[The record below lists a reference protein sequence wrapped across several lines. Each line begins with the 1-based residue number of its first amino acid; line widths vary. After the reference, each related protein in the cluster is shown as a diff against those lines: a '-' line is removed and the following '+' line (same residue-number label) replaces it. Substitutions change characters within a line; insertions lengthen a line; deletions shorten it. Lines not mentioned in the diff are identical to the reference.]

1 MQLFQG
7 ALGGCHCEWR
17 HMLQVHQTCPE
28 VEERHP
34 DTQSRHLSGD
44 DDDGMMVM
52 MTLMM
57 MMVKTSYSVV
67 TIAVGKIIE
76 GN

>member
-1 MQLFQG
+1 MELFQG

-44 DDDGMMVM
+44 DDGMMMMMM
-52 MTLMM
+52 MT
-57 MMVKTSYSVV
+57 MMVKTSYSAV
-67 TIAVGKIIE
+67 TIDVGKIIE

>member
-1 MQLFQG
+1 MELFQG

-44 DDDGMMVM
+44 DDGDYGVADDDDDDDDGKNF
-52 MTLMM
+52 LFCC
-57 MMVKTSYSVV
+57 YDC
-67 TIAVGKIIE
+67 
-76 GN
+76 